1 MKRGKIFL
9 LASLV
14 LVVGLSSCAS
24 IGSKTDTKVES
35 TVVEDERPK
44 GEEIDEAL
52 TSIVEVDTTNVV
64 TEEKNL
70 KEEEKENE
78 ESKEIKN
85 DDDSSNWHD
94 AKWF

>member
-9 LASLV
+9 LASLA

-24 IGSKTDTKVES
+24 ISSKTDTKVES
-35 TVVEDERPK
+35 TVVDNERPK
-44 GEEIDEAL
+44 GEDDADAL
-52 TSIVEVDTTNVV
+52 TSVVEVDTTNVV

>member
-9 LASLV
+9 LASLA

-24 IGSKTDTKVES
+24 IGSKTGTIVES
-35 TVVEDERPK
+35 TVVDDERPK
-44 GEEIDEAL
+44 GEDNADAL
-52 TSIVEVDTTNVV
+52 TSVVKVDTTNVV

>member
-9 LASLV
+9 LASLA

-24 IGSKTDTKVES
+24 IGSKTGTIVES

-44 GEEIDEAL
+44 GEEVDEAL
-52 TSIVEVDTTNVV
+52 TSIVEVDTTSVV

-70 KEEEKENE
+70 KEEKENE

>member
-1 MKRGKIFL
+1 MKRGKYFL
-9 LASLV
+9 LASLA

-24 IGSKTDTKVES
+24 ISSKTDTKVES

-70 KEEEKENE
+70 KEEESAFLNLKL
-78 ESKEIKN
+78 
-85 DDDSSNWHD
+85 
-94 AKWF
+94 

>member
-9 LASLV
+9 LASLA

-24 IGSKTDTKVES
+24 IGSKTDTKVVS

-44 GEEIDEAL
+44 GEDDADAL
-52 TSIVEVDTTNVV
+52 TSVVKENTTNVV
-64 TEEKNL
+64 TKEKNL

-78 ESKEIKN
+78 ESKEIK
-85 DDDSSNWHD
+85 DDEDSSNWHD